1 MDILQKKTVKDL
13 KAILREYKK
22 IHCKP
27 YSKLKKAQMIELI
40 KFHGISVHD
49 MKKAEKS
56 IPKPKPKPKS
66 KRRPESVRDEHDTIM
81 KSRTKSRE

>member
-13 KAILREYKK
+13 RAILREYKK

-40 KFHGISVHD
+40 KFHGIS
-49 MKKAEKS
+49 
-56 IPKPKPKPKS
+56 
-66 KRRPESVRDEHDTIM
+66 EHDIQKTGKILF
-81 KSRTKSRE
+81 